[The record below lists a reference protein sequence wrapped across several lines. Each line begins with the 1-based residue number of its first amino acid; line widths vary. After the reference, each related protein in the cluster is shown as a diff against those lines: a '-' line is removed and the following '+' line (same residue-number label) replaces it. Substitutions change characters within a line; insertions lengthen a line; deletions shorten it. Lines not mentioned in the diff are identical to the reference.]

1 MALVVASADV
11 SGALTAIENHVGK
24 DLDPDVRARAE
35 RAVDFDAD
43 ETECPACGTKF
54 AAKVVTRCPD
64 CGLNFGG

>member
-24 DLDPDVRARAE
+24 DLDPDARARAE
-35 RAVDFDAD
+35 RPVDFDAD

-54 AAKVVTRCPD
+54 GTKGEKRCPD